1 MLPAIA
7 VPQPSSP
14 PSVRKAVIP
23 AAGFGTRLFPAT
35 KAVKKELFPIID
47 AEGRAKPV
55 ILAIVEE
62 ALSAGIESVGI
73 VVQPCDREL
82 FETFFNA
89 PPEGDYF
96 QKLVAKQGAYLEY
109 LQEVGDRI
117 TILTQEQQEGFG
129 HAVFCAKDW
138 VQDEP
143 FLLLLGD
150 HVYKSDLEVSCAAQ
164 MLAMFERCRKSVI
177 SLEVTPAAEISHRG
191 CVTGTWQEPQV
202 LLDVTQLVEKP
213 EVEYA
218 RQHLH
223 IPGMDPDQL
232 LSIFGMYVLP
242 PQIFD
247 YLEEQIRGNLRDR
260 NEFQLTSG
268 LERLRQEL
276 GMMGYMV
283 QGRSFDTGLPDAYR
297 QALIEFRQT

>member
-7 VPQPSSP
+7 VPQPSSS

-73 VVQPCDREL
+73 VVQPSDREL

-109 LQEVGDRI
+109 LQEVGERI

-150 HVYKSDLEVSCAAQ
+150 HVYKSDSEVSCAAQ
-164 MLAMFERCRKSVI
+164 MLAMFERCGKSVI
-177 SLEVTPAAEISHRG
+177 SLEVTPAVEISHRG

-223 IPGMDPDQL
+223 IPGMDSDQL

-297 QALIEFRQT
+297 QALIEFRQP